1 MYIAPAS
8 RQRSDVTTT
17 LLDLARFTRG
27 DRAMPTDALTSHWR
41 RKQMRALTV
50 LLLMLMTTTLT
61 GCELI
66 GDIFRAG
73 VWVGVIAVLAILA
86 LIGFLFSRTRR

>member
-1 MYIAPAS
+1 
-8 RQRSDVTTT
+8 
-17 LLDLARFTRG
+17 
-27 DRAMPTDALTSHWR
+27 
-41 RKQMRALTV
+41 MRALTV

>member
-1 MYIAPAS
+1 
-8 RQRSDVTTT
+8 
-17 LLDLARFTRG
+17 
-27 DRAMPTDALTSHWR
+27 
-41 RKQMRALTV
+41 MRALTI
-50 LLLMLMTTTLT
+50 LLLLFLTTTLT

-73 VWVGVIAVLAILA
+73 VWVGVIAVVAVLA